1 MTPFGAPNTPARARY
16 NRALCRNRV
25 LVEQVIGRW
34 KRRFHALHGELRI
47 SLDRVPQFI
56 MAAAVLHN
64 ICKMRNE
71 PDVDDEEFDEVQDM
85 YDGTPSFSGLTT
97 GAETSIFT
105 SPTSTKYSESKIKQE
120 SLHELQRKVLVE
132 QLAFYQ
138 QGGQVLAQL
147 SDVLDQFAATLP
159 MIKPNSDFRDIEDL
173 ANKSETESKQGNE
186 ENMFMTL

>member
-1 MTPFGAPNTPARARY
+1 MRNSEVWRGYEEGRLQGIILADSGYALRPWLMTPFGAPNTLARARY

-71 PDVDDEEFDEVQDM
+71 PDVDDEEFDDDQPDQEHLCETV
-85 YDGTPSFSGLTT
+85 ST
-97 GAETSIFT
+97 GANT
-105 SPTSTKYSESKIKQE
+105 
-120 SLHELQRKVLVE
+120 
-132 QLAFYQ
+132 
-138 QGGQVLAQL
+138 
-147 SDVLDQFAATLP
+147 
-159 MIKPNSDFRDIEDL
+159 RDHIV
-173 ANKSETESKQGNE
+173 NNYFSR
-186 ENMFMTL
+186 